1 MVLENIKAL
10 CKEKGVNIRTLEKEA
25 GIGNGVIRRWDTIN
39 PSFENIKRVADY
51 FNVSIDSLLSDKGG
65 AS

>member
-10 CKEKGVNIRTLEKEA
+10 CKEKGVNIRTLEKEV
-25 GIGNGVIRRWDTIN
+25 GISNGTIGRWDTIN
-39 PSFENIKRVADY
+39 PRVDTLKRVADY

-65 AS
+65 S

>member
-10 CKEKGVNIRTLEKEA
+10 CKEKGVNIRTLEKEV
-25 GIGNGVIRRWDTIN
+25 GISNGTIGRWDTIN
-39 PSFENIKRVADY
+39 PRVDTLKRVADY